1 MNTAEIVEWL
11 EYNFQS
17 IKSTFENN
25 NSLTK
30 NDSIRFSIA
39 YTAIQNASYEQGI
52 HITNCQINKLT
63 YLFMEKY
70 HTAKNN

>member
-1 MNTAEIVEWL
+1 MSTAEIVEWL
-11 EYNFQS
+11 EENFQS

-30 NDSIRFSIA
+30 NDSIKFSIA
-39 YTAIQNASYEQGI
+39 YNAIQNASHYQGI
-52 HITNCQINKLT
+52 NLTNCQINKLT